1 MNYEVRKHDNQ
12 VRDRTRF
19 GIGVDP
25 ALALKMLLLFAP
37 ELVVVGILLAGVLV
51 LVLVLEVFFFEA
63 GDPNKVVLGD
73 LGVSFLR
80 LPVGVLVPLDD
91 DDGDDDVGSSGFVA
105 VVELLF
111 PSRRTRRAG
120 GGVAVVVDVAAVAEV
135 PVEFVLLPSFGTRWE
150 RVLRLVPVVVFRLS
164 LPFLLAGCA
173 LLSEEE
179 EADSSLDS

>member
-51 LVLVLEVFFFEA
+51 LVLEVFFFEA

-91 DDGDDDVGSSGFVA
+91 DGDDDDVGSSGFVA
-105 VVELLF
+105 VVELLV

-120 GGVAVVVDVAAVAEV
+120 GGVAVVVDVAAAAEV

-150 RVLRLVPVVVFRLS
+150 RVLRLVPVAVFRLS
-164 LPFLLAGCA
+164 LPFLLVDCA